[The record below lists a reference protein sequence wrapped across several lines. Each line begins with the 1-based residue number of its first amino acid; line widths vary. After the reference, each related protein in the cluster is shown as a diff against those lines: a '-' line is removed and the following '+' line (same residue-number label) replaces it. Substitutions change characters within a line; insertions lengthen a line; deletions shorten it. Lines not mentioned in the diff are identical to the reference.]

1 VTRQTLM
8 VSPHA
13 SPQQQALEWQVVLW
27 SGEVTVEQQQLFE
40 AWISH
45 HPEHQQAWAE
55 VQRMQQKLQSVP
67 QQAIGLIRDKQPSSE
82 RRRLLRMLGFAVVTA
97 GTVPV
102 VRQSDTWQA
111 LAADYRTHTGQQEK
125 VMLADGSQLIMN
137 AATALDIAYSASE
150 RKLILHEGEIHLN
163 SAEHSTPNRPLRVQ
177 TRHGVATAM
186 GTSFNVRLKPHE
198 TRVSVYEGAVQ
209 LQSHHGQQSLLVTK
223 GMQAAIQTNALTPVT
238 TNGNE
243 SAWLEGKLVAEQ
255 QRLGDFLD
263 ELSRYRSG
271 VIRCDH
277 VAANLVVSGV
287 FPLQDTDRVLQSLA
301 EAMPL
306 RIDYFSRYW
315 VTVHA
320 A

>member
-1 VTRQTLM
+1 MTRQTQMPSL
-8 VSPHA
+8 HA
-13 SPQQQALEWQVVLW
+13 SPQQQALEWQVILW
-27 SGEVTVEQQQLFE
+27 SGELTVEQQQLFE
-40 AWISH
+40 VWLNRGL
-45 HPEHQQAWAE
+45 EQQHAWAE
-55 VQRMQQKLQSVP
+55 IQRMQQKLQSVP
-67 QQAIGLIRDKQPSSE
+67 QQAIGLISEKPPSTG
-82 RRRLLRMLGFAVVTA
+82 RRRLLQMLGFAAVTA
-97 GTVPV
+97 GAVPV
-102 VRQSDTWQA
+102 VRQTDTWQV

-125 VMLADGSQLIMN
+125 VLLADGSQLIMN
-137 AATALDIAYSASE
+137 TATSLDIAYSASE
-150 RKLILHEGEIHLN
+150 RKFILHEGEIHLK
-163 SAEHSTPNRPLRVQ
+163 SSPDATSSRPLRVQ
-177 TRHGVATAM
+177 TRHGLATAL

-209 LQSHHGQQSLLVTK
+209 LQSQHGQQNLVIPT
-223 GMQAAIQTNALTPVT
+223 GMQAAIQTNALTAIT

-255 QRLGDFLD
+255 QCLGDFLN

-271 VIRCDH
+271 VIRCDD
-277 VAANLVVSGV
+277 VAANLRVSGV

-315 VTVHA
+315 VSVHA